1 MNAMQQNKQGEN
13 DLRLKLNQVFCP
25 HEEKKKK
32 PKIQFDLQ
40 KKTEHFQVDKVTD
53 SDFGNGY

>member
-1 MNAMQQNKQGEN
+1 MQQNKQGEN